1 MYEQPFVRREPVM
14 LNLAEL
20 GSDQNIKKKT
30 LLLMELIPHLSYNP
44 LMGKC

>member
-20 GSDQNIKKKT
+20 GSGQNVKT
-30 LLLMELIPHLSYNP
+30 GLLLMELIPHLSYNP